1 VDLEKP
7 DKVLLVEVVGK
18 FTGVSLIKPELIL
31 SVLKEKML

>member
-1 VDLEKP
+1 VDLDKP

-18 FTGVSLIKPELIL
+18 FSGISLVKPDLIL